1 MARRPLPTLLLAAL
15 LTAGALAGCQSTGAA
30 PPAGLLPADAAP
42 GTYWRGDAS
51 QAVERSYLVVR
62 TDREWSDLWA
72 RVGEKVPADLPSDR
86 MAVAIFMGPRDT
98 AGYGVAIERAEKAG
112 EMLTVG
118 FRERVPGPAEAV
130 ALVRTSPYAIR
141 LLPRSDGPVK
151 FQRQK

>member
-1 MARRPLPTLLLAAL
+1 MARPLLPALLLGSLLAA
-15 LTAGALAGCQSTGAA
+15 GGLAGCQTTTAN

-51 QAVERSYLVVR
+51 QAAERSYLVVR
-62 TDREWSDLWA
+62 GDKEWSDLWA
-72 RVGEKVPADLPSDR
+72 RVGEAAPAGLPSDR

-98 AGYGVAIERAEKAG
+98 AGYGVSIERAEKG
-112 EMLTVG
+112 GDTLTVG
-118 FRERVPGPAEAV
+118 YRERVPGPAEAV

-141 LLPRSDGPVK
+141 LLPRTEGAVK

>member
-1 MARRPLPTLLLAAL
+1 MMRHPLPVLALAAL
-15 LTAGALAGCQSTGAA
+15 LAAGALAGCQTTGA
-30 PPAGLLPADAAP
+30 PPQTGLLPADAAP

-72 RVGEKVPADLPSDR
+72 RVGEKVPSDLPSDR

-141 LLPRSDGPVK
+141 LLPRSEGPVK